1 MSRTLLSAYEYQRVP
16 FPPGLDVAALERF
29 ADSTRERYFSVG
41 RRHIVFNHHVGY
53 LQVGRIA
60 IEVLPKAD
68 RGGAQGTERR
78 WKRVLLAMLEVT
90 TGLDLHSPTDATQAV
105 DRATLLELLSGAF
118 VREVATILRQGLA
131 RAYRTEESN
140 GTTLRGRLLMT
151 EHVRENAVRADRFYV
166 RFATF
171 DGDIVVNRILA
182 ETLRVIR
189 DLPVSAG
196 LRARAA
202 EQGARFESFA
212 PIELRSRLFERLT
225 LGRSTARYE
234 RALGLARMILE
245 EVAPALVSG
254 RTNVFALMFDM
265 NRLWEEFVA
274 ALFRRAA
281 VPGLEV
287 HTQTSRVF
295 WRAEPGRRKMVRPD
309 LLVRDA
315 ATGEVLLV
323 VDTKWKVPLDGVP
336 SDDDLKQMF
345 VYNEL
350 FRSRTAVLLYP
361 AASPEVA
368 SLRGRYGVDEAHTC
382 ETAYLGLFD
391 GEELRTSAMAA
402 DVKAM
407 LVAARPRGGDERN
420 ASTLRQAAV
429 RGADRAGQEED
440 RVPDVEARPPG

>member
-1 MSRTLLSAYEYQRVP
+1 MSRTLLRAYEHERLP
-16 FPPGLDVAALERF
+16 IPPGLDVAALDRF
-29 ADSTRERYFSVG
+29 AEANGGRYFRVG
-41 RRHIVFNHHVGY
+41 RRHIEFNHHVGY
-53 LQVGRIA
+53 LQVGQTA

-68 RGGAQGTERR
+68 RGTEAGADGR
-78 WKRVLLAMLEVT
+78 WKQALLAMLEVAR
-90 TGLDLHSPTDATQAV
+90 GLDLHSPTDAAQSV

-131 RAYRTEESN
+131 RAYRTQESN

-151 EHVRENAVRADRFYV
+151 EHVRENVVRADRFYV

-171 DGDIVVNRILA
+171 DGDIAVNRILG
-182 ETLRVIR
+182 ETLRVIA
-189 DLPVSAG
+189 DLPVSPG

-202 EQGARFESFA
+202 EQGARFESFT

-254 RTNVFALMFDM
+254 RTSVFALMFDM
-265 NRLWEEFVA
+265 NRLWEDFVA
-274 ALFRRAA
+274 ALFRRAR
-281 VPGLEV
+281 VPGIEV
-287 HTQTSRVF
+287 QTQSSRVF
-295 WRAEPGRRKMVRPD
+295 WRAEQSRRKLVRPD

-315 ATGEVLLV
+315 ASGEALLV
-323 VDTKWKVPLDGVP
+323 VDTKWKVPTDGVP

-350 FRSRTAVLLYP
+350 FRCGAAVLLYP
-361 AASPEVA
+361 AASPESA
-368 SLRGRYGVDEAHTC
+368 SLRGTYGVDGAHTC
-382 ETAYLGLFD
+382 ETAYLGLFAGGD
-391 GEELRTSAMAA
+391 LRTTAMAA

-407 LVAARPRGGDERN
+407 LVAARAVQPRSREC
-420 ASTLRQAAV
+420 AHSPSSSPT
-429 RGADRAGQEED
+429 
-440 RVPDVEARPPG
+440 PS